1 MRLTVVGCAGS
12 FPTAASPGSC
22 YLVEHEG
29 SRIVLDLGNGA
40 LGALQEYVDVTEPD
54 ALAGLV
60 LSHCHVDHCVDAA
73 SLYVARHYH
82 PDRSFDPLAL
92 VGPTE
97 SRARLTQVYGSADPA
112 FLDRVFA
119 FEALADGPR
128 RIGPFTIEGV
138 RAEHPVEAYS
148 IRVSADG
155 GSITYSGDTGP
166 SASLVRLAQGTDIAL
181 FEASFVGTGHAPG
194 LHMSG
199 TDAGRAAAEADA
211 GLLLLTHLVAWNDP
225 EQVRAE
231 AAAVF
236 DGPIELAR
244 PGLTVT
250 M

>member
-12 FPTAASPGSC
+12 FPTPASPGSC

-40 LGALQEYVDVTEPD
+40 LGALQEYVDVTDPGS
-54 ALAGLV
+54 LAGLV

-82 PDRSFDPLAL
+82 PAHRFGPLAL
-92 VGPTE
+92 VGPVDA
-97 SRARLTQVYGSADPA
+97 RARLAQVYGNSDAA

-119 FEALADGPR
+119 FGSLADGPR
-128 RIGPFTIEGV
+128 RIGAFAVEAV
-138 RAEHPVEAYS
+138 RAEHPVEAYC
-148 IRVSADG
+148 IKVSADG
-155 GSITYSGDTGP
+155 RSITYSGDTGP
-166 SASLVRLAQGTDIAL
+166 SAGLVRLARGTDIAL

-199 TDAGRAAAEADA
+199 ADAGRAAADADA

-250 M
+250 L